1 MNISYKKNSILCHE
15 FLHLLSNPQID
26 VKYHIP
32 IFFKDRLL
40 HPLLMVIRVVEFSSQ
55 GYRIRKIFAERSTYP
70 RKLLNFE
77 NWCGGEV
84 SKSAKVW
91 LSKSIFYV
99 KNHRNLSHFF
109 FIQKCQFTSTFVLSI
124 FKPLH
129 YQNDVQLLKVCNYTN
144 SQNSIISLGYVNF

>member
-40 HPLLMVIRVVEFSSQ
+40 MVIRVVEFSRQ

-70 RKLLNFE
+70 R
-77 NWCGGEV
+77 
-84 SKSAKVW
+84 
-91 LSKSIFYV
+91 
-99 KNHRNLSHFF
+99 
-109 FIQKCQFTSTFVLSI
+109 
-124 FKPLH
+124 
-129 YQNDVQLLKVCNYTN
+129 
-144 SQNSIISLGYVNF
+144 